1 MSKSILL
8 LGKGYIGMHL
18 YNALSNSN
26 KVNILSKDQV
36 NYSDRLTLL
45 RYLTSTKKRANY
57 IINCSGF
64 CGSPNV
70 DQAEIEKHKC
80 WELNVTKPTVVNNV
94 CRSLQ
99 IPYIHISSGCI
110 YTGDEKLWSETDAPN
125 FGMMNSNS
133 SFYSKSKHAYEIANS
148 EYGLTI
154 RIRMPFDN
162 DITSN
167 RSILNKLLKYDDII
181 DFKNSKTY
189 VPDLCKFIEQ
199 YIQQQ
204 QPAEP
209 DVVNFVNP
217 KALYTKEVVSL
228 LKEAGM
234 SNPEWKYVPMK
245 DLHIRAERSNCE
257 LDITKLNEKYNYYP
271 LSETEA
277 IKKALQIS

>member
-1 MSKSILL
+1 
-8 LGKGYIGMHL
+8 
-18 YNALSNSN
+18 
-26 KVNILSKDQV
+26 
-36 NYSDRLTLL
+36 
-45 RYLTSTKKRANY
+45 
-57 IINCSGF
+57 
-64 CGSPNV
+64 
-70 DQAEIEKHKC
+70 
-80 WELNVTKPTVVNNV
+80 
-94 CRSLQ
+94 
-99 IPYIHISSGCI
+99 
-110 YTGDEKLWSETDAPN
+110 
-125 FGMMNSNS
+125 
-133 SFYSKSKHAYEIANS
+133 
-148 EYGLTI
+148 
-154 RIRMPFDN
+154 
-162 DITSN
+162 
-167 RSILNKLLKYDDII
+167 
-181 DFKNSKTY
+181 